1 MYRSAVEGDQRMKPP
16 KCTPYPPSTRYDQ
29 VVVRSLWYDND
40 GLTIEV
46 QGPGFVFARVVFR
59 RPAGFRVLDERDL
72 CEFWDSYHTSNG
84 WLYEVHEGGWQELE
98 SHRQSFNSPSFF
110 TGLREF
116 LVVCDTCVSV
126 LAVEPPE
133 IIDLGA
139 DPEHPVPPPE
149 QQRQA

>member
-1 MYRSAVEGDQRMKPP
+1 MRPP
-16 KCTPYPPSTRYDQ
+16 KCTLYPPSARYKR
-29 VVVRSLWYDND
+29 VVVRSLWYGND
-40 GLTIEV
+40 GLIIEV
-46 QGPGFVFARVVFR
+46 QGPGFVFARIVFP

-72 CEFWDSYHTSNG
+72 CEFWDAYHTGNG

-98 SHRQSFNSPSFF
+98 SYRQHFNSSSFF

-133 IIDLGA
+133 IIDLRA
-139 DPEHPVPPPE
+139 DPEHPDAGLATNVGLT
-149 QQRQA
+149 

>member
-1 MYRSAVEGDQRMKPP
+1 
-16 KCTPYPPSTRYDQ
+16 
-29 VVVRSLWYDND
+29 VRSLRYDD
-40 GLTIEV
+40 DELIIEV

-72 CEFWDSYHTSNG
+72 CEFWDDYHTGNG

-98 SHRQSFNSPSFF
+98 SHRQYFISPSFF
-110 TGLREF
+110 TCLREF

-126 LAVEPPE
+126 LAAEPPD

-139 DPEHPVPPPE
+139 DPEHPV
-149 QQRQA
+149 AD

>member
-1 MYRSAVEGDQRMKPP
+1 MKPP
-16 KCTPYPPSTRYDQ
+16 KCTLYLPSARYKR

-46 QGPGFVFARVVFR
+46 QGSGFVFARVVFK

-72 CEFWDSYHTSNG
+72 CEFWGDYHSGNG
-84 WLYEVHEGGWQELE
+84 WLYDVEQGGWLELE
-98 SHRQSFNSPSFF
+98 SSRSEFLAPHMFPK
-110 TGLREF
+110 LREF

-139 DPEHPVPPPE
+139 DPEHPIID
-149 QQRQA
+149 